1 VTTRAEALTA
11 LRAQW
16 DAEYEIWFVP
26 LSTGGE
32 RWCARRHG
40 APLLD
45 VTHADS
51 PEHLAEYLADA
62 EMAP

>member
-1 VTTRAEALTA
+1 MTTRADVLTA

-16 DAEYEIWFVP
+16 GTEYEIWFVP

-45 VTHADS
+45 VMHADS
-51 PEHLAEYLADA
+51 PEELVECLEAQASE
-62 EMAP
+62 